1 VSSRRTLILIAAIAV
16 GVFAGIALLN
26 YVRGIEDDVYADA
39 QPVSV
44 LMAAEDIPEG
54 TTAAEALAL
63 MEETDIPLQI
73 RPATFI
79 PVDGTDEIAG
89 LVALGAIPKNQIIVR
104 GLFVDPTVVQA
115 SFKDQIPSGLVAVT
129 LQIGQNAAV
138 GGYLQ
143 PGDEVNMLVTE
154 NRGCASEEEEAEP
167 LPDEEGAPASEPDPA
182 DLEALDE
189 EAYCTITQP
198 ARYFYQRVEI
208 LAIGA
213 RQTLQPGE
221 TGEQIITPQGG
232 PITFMVPNEAAQ
244 LLASLDPES
253 IHLTL
258 LPEDYQAEPQR
269 ALTIEL
275 IEGPTPAELPGCLTP
290 HGPAGFIAGDAAS
303 TIAGGDGSTGEHYSC
318 ELLWEE

>member
-1 VSSRRTLILIAAIAV
+1 MILIAAIAV

-44 LMAAEDIPEG
+44 LIAGEDIPEG
-54 TTAAEALAL
+54 TTAAEALAM
-63 MEETDIPLQI
+63 MESTDIPLEI

-89 LVALGAIPKNQIIVR
+89 LVALGPIPKNQIIVR
-104 GLFVDPTVVQA
+104 GLFVDPTVAQA

-129 LQIGQNAAV
+129 LQISQNAAV

-143 PGDEVNMLVTE
+143 PGDEVNMLVTHDL
-154 NRGCASEEEEAEP
+154 GCGTGAEEEAEER
-167 LPDEEGAPASEPDPA
+167 PDEEEGATSPEPDPSG
-182 DLEALDE
+182 LQALDE
-189 EAYCTITQP
+189 EAYCTLTQP

-221 TGEQIITPQGG
+221 TSEAIITPQGG

-258 LPEDYQAEPQR
+258 LPEDYQAEPQK

-275 IEGPTPAELPGCLTP
+275 MEGPTPAEIPDCLTAY
-290 HGPAGFIAGDAAS
+290 GPAGFIAGDATATVNEDDETAS
-303 TIAGGDGSTGEHYSC
+303 AHYSC